1 MSYLRPLPP
10 VPNLDTDTV
19 VAQHRIAHR
28 SSPQPTTQQA
38 RANTRSRPI
47 PSAAAKALPS
57 YAASGPAVLFLREAL
72 QPTTTAR
79 HLLAYLGP
87 F

>member
-1 MSYLRPLPP
+1 MLYLRPLPP
-10 VPNLDTDTV
+10 VPNPDTDTV
-19 VAQHRIAHR
+19 APYRIAHR

-38 RANTRSRPI
+38 RANTRSWSI

-72 QPTTTAR
+72 QSTSTAAR
-79 HLLAYLGP
+79 HLLVYLGP